1 MKHTLL
7 FLVVSLGLF
16 SFAHY
21 LDITYPFS
29 LGVVIPIGFT
39 ISFGVI
45 FAFMAWAAACD
56 WLLNDQSPEYHGR
69 RRKVK
74 KTRV

>member
-7 FLVVSLGLF
+7 FFIITVALF
-16 SFAHY
+16 TLAHH
-21 LDITYPFS
+21 LDIAYPFS
-29 LGVVIPIGFT
+29 LGVVIPIGFIT
-39 ISFGVI
+39 AFGAI
-45 FAFMAWAAACD
+45 FAFMTWAAACD

-69 RRKVK
+69 RKVR

>member
-1 MKHTLL
+1 MKNTLL
-7 FLVVSLGLF
+7 SLLIALTCF
-16 SFAHY
+16 SAAHY

-29 LGVVIPIGFT
+29 LGVVIPIGF
-39 ISFGVI
+39 IVMVGVV

>member
-7 FLVVSLGLF
+7 SLIAALACF

-45 FAFMAWAAACD
+45 FGFMAWAAACD
-56 WLLNDQSPEYHGR
+56 WLLNDQSPEYR
-69 RRKVK
+69 KRRKVK
-74 KTRV
+74 KTRA

>member
-1 MKHTLL
+1 MKHTTLSFIASLAL
-7 FLVVSLGLF
+7 FA
-16 SFAHY
+16 FAHY

-39 ISFGVI
+39 VAFGVI
-45 FAFMAWAAACD
+45 FAFMTWAAACD
-56 WLLNDQSPEYHGR
+56 WLLNDQSPEYRGR
-69 RRKVK
+69 KKVK

>member
-56 WLLNDQSPEYHGR
+56 WLLNDQSPEYHSR
-69 RRKVK
+69 KKVK
-74 KTRV
+74 KTRA

>member
-1 MKHTLL
+1 MKHTLF
-7 FLVVSLGLF
+7 FLLISLGLF

-21 LDITYPFS
+21 LDISYPFS

-45 FAFMAWAAACD
+45 FGFMAWASACD
-56 WLLNDQSPEYHGR
+56 WLLNDQSPEYHGHK
-69 RRKVK
+69 KVK
-74 KTRV
+74 KTRA